1 MATQDDLRGELESVF
16 DAAPAPDQE
25 VQQPVVETTSE
36 TQAETEARQRD
47 ESGRFKAKEA
57 SVQDP
62 AAQNAATEQTAATL
76 ETKPE
81 EKQIDITRAP
91 SSWKKETAELFATLP
106 PDVQAEIHRRETDFH
121 KGYGKQFEE
130 SPAYKQMAPL
140 AEIGS
145 KYETVAAPYKEN
157 FSKYGIDAPQAV
169 KELFQMD
176 HDLRNAPP
184 AVKVQKAL
192 QLAAHY
198 GIDLTQQF
206 APEVAQMQQRMYE
219 LEQQNKQYLEGQQ
232 TREMQAVT
240 SEIQKFV
247 EAPGHEHFDK
257 VRMHMKALIDGGQAN
272 DLQDAYDQAV
282 YANPETRKA
291 LLEQQTRAAEEK
303 ANAHRAKSAA
313 VSVKGSS
320 PASGMASQ
328 PKNSLR
334 DEISAAFEQS

>member
-25 VQQPVVETTSE
+25 VQQPVVEATSE

-57 SVQDP
+57 SAQDP
-62 AAQNAATEQTAATL
+62 AAQNAATEQTVATL

-140 AEIGS
+140 AEAGS
-145 KYETVAAPYKEN
+145 RFTQIAEQYKEN
-157 FSKYGIDAPQAV
+157 YKQFGITGEQAIG
-169 KELFQMD
+169 ELFKMD
-176 HDLRNAPP
+176 NDLKNAPP
-184 AVKVQKAL
+184 AVKFEKFMG
-192 QLAAHY
+192 LARYY
-198 GIDLTQQF
+198 GIDLNQQF
-206 APEVAQMQQRMYE
+206 APEVAQMQQKMYE
-219 LEQQNKQYLEGQQ
+219 LEQQNKQFLEGQQ

-291 LLEQQTRAAEEK
+291 LLEQQTRAAQEQ